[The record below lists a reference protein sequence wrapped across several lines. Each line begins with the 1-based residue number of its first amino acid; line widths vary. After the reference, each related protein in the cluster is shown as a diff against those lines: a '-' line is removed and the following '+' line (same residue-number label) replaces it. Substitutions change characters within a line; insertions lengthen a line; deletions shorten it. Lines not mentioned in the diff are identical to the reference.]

1 MKTLNEFFKLI
12 GQNKPK
18 RVKIE
23 FFIKRHFINSTFY
36 LQRSNFYFQR
46 FRQFY
51 SKETVYEI
59 FSFVFRQQIGLKKCD
74 MYFHKFSLIFPL
86 YIYIYI

>member
-23 FFIKRHFINSTFY
+23 FFIERHFINSTFY

-51 SKETVYEI
+51 LKETVYEI
-59 FSFVFRQQIGLKKCD
+59 FYLYLDKKLWFKKVLHVF
-74 MYFHKFSLIFPL
+74 P
-86 YIYIYI
+86 